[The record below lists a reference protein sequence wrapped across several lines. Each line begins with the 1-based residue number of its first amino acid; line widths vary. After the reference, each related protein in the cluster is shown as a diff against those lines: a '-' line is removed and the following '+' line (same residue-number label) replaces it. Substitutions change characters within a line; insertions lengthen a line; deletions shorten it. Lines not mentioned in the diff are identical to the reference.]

1 MYRQLNQSQRGE
13 DEFRAQAK
21 KVMRYGASVIV
32 MAFDEKGQAATK
44 DEKIRIAERSFKILT
59 EEVGMDP
66 QDIIF
71 DLNILTVATGM
82 EEHNNYAVDFI
93 DAVEEVKK
101 RCPGCRTSGGLSNVS
116 FSFRGNNPVREAMHA
131 AFIHHGIAK
140 GLDMAI
146 VNPGMLMSY
155 EEIDPPSRCW
165 SKTSSSIETK
175 MRRRNSLISP
185 KLSKTAA

>member
-1 MYRQLNQSQRGE
+1 MLDGEACMTRFLNLVASEPDICKVPIMVDSSKWSVIEAGLKCVQGKCIVNSISLKGGE

-21 KVMRYGASVIV
+21 KIMRYGASVIV

-44 DEKIRIAERSFKILT
+44 EDKISIAERSYKILT

-93 DAVEEVKK
+93 EAVRGVKQ
-101 RCPGCRTSGGLSNVS
+101 RCPGARTSGGYL
-116 FSFRGNNPVREAMHA
+116 RR
-131 AFIHHGIAK
+131 
-140 GLDMAI
+140 
-146 VNPGMLMSY
+146 
-155 EEIDPPSRCW
+155 ID
-165 SKTSSSIETK
+165 
-175 MRRRNSLISP
+175 
-185 KLSKTAA
+185 